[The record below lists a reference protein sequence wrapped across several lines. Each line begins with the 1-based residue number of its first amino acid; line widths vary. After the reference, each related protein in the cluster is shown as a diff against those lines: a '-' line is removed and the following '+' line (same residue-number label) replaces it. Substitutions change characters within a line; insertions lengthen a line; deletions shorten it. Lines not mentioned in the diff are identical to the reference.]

1 MDEMERKRNV
11 ATWNGWHVPELA
23 KGVVSPAI
31 TPFAWAKGRATQRQI
46 PEGLNAR
53 FNSLEFQGL

>member
-1 MDEMERKRNV
+1 MNLIKIGARTELVFGMQKNLNC
-11 ATWNGWHVPELA
+11 NGD
-23 KGVVSPAI
+23 GI
-31 TPFAWAKGRATQRQI
+31 QRQI

>member
-1 MDEMERKRNV
+1 MVE
-11 ATWNGWHVPELA
+11 ALA
-23 KGVVSPAI
+23 LLASMPAPI
-31 TPFAWAKGRATQRQI
+31 GDTFTTQRQI